1 MPSALASLPERI
13 LLGPGPSNVHPR
25 VMRALSAPVVGH
37 LDPAFISVMEELKGL
52 LRKVFFTK
60 NEFAVPLSGTGSA
73 GMEAALANV
82 IEPADS
88 VIVCI
93 NGVFG
98 TRMKEIAERCG
109 ANVVTVEAPWGSSID
124 AGGVERAL
132 KATPGVKLVAFV
144 HAETSTGALQP
155 VDDICRLA
163 HEHGALILAD
173 AVTSLGGAPVLTD
186 DWGLDIVYSGTQKC
200 LSCPPGLAPV
210 TFNERAL
217 DVIRRR
223 KTKVQSWYLDAT
235 MLMRYWG
242 EERVYH
248 HTAPISMNYALCEAL
263 RLVLEEGLEAR
274 WKRHVRNHRA
284 LVAGIE
290 AMGLSMAV
298 NDAVRAP
305 MLNAVVVP
313 DGIDEKRVRR
323 SMLDGMNV
331 EIGAGLGPLAGNIW
345 RIGLMGY
352 SSKPENVLTCL
363 SALNAALREQ
373 GKRCPDGL
381 NAAIDAFQMD

>member
-1 MPSALASLPERI
+1 
-13 LLGPGPSNVHPR
+13 
-25 VMRALSAPVVGH
+25 MRALSTPVIGH
-37 LDPAFISVMEELKGL
+37 LDPVFISVMEELKDL
-52 LRKVFFTK
+52 LRKVFCTE

-73 GMEAALANV
+73 GMEAALSNV
-82 IEPADS
+82 IEPADT

-109 ANVVTVEAPWGSSID
+109 ADVVTVEAPWGSAID
-124 AGGVERAL
+124 AGDVEKTM
-132 KATPGVKLVAFV
+132 KATPKAKLVAFV
-144 HAETSTGALQP
+144 HAETSTGVLQP

-163 HEHGALILAD
+163 HEHGALILTD
-173 AVTSLGGAPVLTD
+173 TVTSLGGAPVLTD

-210 TFNERAL
+210 TFNKRAL
-217 DVIRRR
+217 DVIRGR

-263 RLVLEEGLEAR
+263 HLVLEEGLEAR
-274 WKRHVRNHRA
+274 WKRHIRNHRA

-298 NDAVRAP
+298 NEAIRAP

-313 DGIDEKRVRR
+313 EGIDEKRVRR

-331 EIGAGLGPLAGNIW
+331 EIGAGLGPLAGRIW

-352 SSKPENVLTCL
+352 SSRPENVLTCL

-373 GKRCPDGL
+373 GKHCPDGL
-381 NAAIDAFQMD
+381 NAAIDAFQTD